1 MNMTAGS
8 ALDNN
13 LQLVFEVINSSE
25 STLFD
30 KKKACGFVEKL
41 LALQGQINHESVSI
55 FIRLL
60 DELLLADKEQ
70 YLARDVLQRISWL
83 EPKDLVMLDKVFF
96 VWIGCLSERQL
107 EYFDVWEE
115 VCQDDTFIYYDSRCL
130 LASEIKDVLCRIH
143 NCSHEDVAFIK
154 HQSDWFEA
162 FVESKERHLDEW
174 LIDHTRVYDAD
185 IATELE
191 HRLYRVRHRYY
202 RLTKLVTLID
212 IASIDSLFVFSGFD
226 LEPYYL
232 YEVLLR
238 NNLAAASDIVRLLVL
253 YHQGGM
259 YVDFDTLPSFE
270 HCFPKTNRRFPE
282 WVSNNMVD
290 VLKAELVMNVFRT
303 QQLTRF
309 ARCQG
314 DHQLVEN
321 LVATF
326 FDDDKE
332 QIKSL
337 HEDVAAIT
345 EDKLFHP
352 FILPPVHKE
361 GLALTKAKNSVGE
374 FNNNVLIAP
383 KGSKLIRIVLTM
395 MSSRYRYMEDNGIIF
410 DDIFNSRD
418 CDVNNRVMESEE
430 YWLRFSD
437 YRYDHLRSSDN
448 VTLFLS
454 GPSLVLE
461 VLISLAYE
469 VFDIEG
475 CSPNAVA
482 FAMSHPDLKMAFE
495 HQTQFTVEHMR
506 STWLRNQNLFSD

>member
-1 MNMTAGS
+1 MTAGS

-13 LQLVFEVINSSE
+13 LQLVFELINSSE

-41 LALQGQINHESVSI
+41 LALQGQVNHESVSI

-70 YLARDVLQRISWL
+70 SLARDVLQRISWL
-83 EPKDLVMLDKVFF
+83 EPEEEDLVKLETVFF
-96 VWIGCLSERQL
+96 VWIGCLGERQL

-115 VCQDDTFIYYDSRCL
+115 VIQGDTFIYYDSRCL
-130 LASEIKDVLCRIH
+130 LASEVEGVLCRIH
-143 NCSHEDVAFIK
+143 HCSYKDGSFIK

-162 FVESKERHLDEW
+162 FVESQEKHLDEW
-174 LIDHTRVYDAD
+174 LIDHTRAYDAD

-191 HRLYRVRHRYY
+191 HKLYRIRYRYY
-202 RLTKLVTLID
+202 RLTKLVTMLD
-212 IASIDSLFVFSGFD
+212 IASIDSLFTFNGFD

-259 YVDFDTLPSFE
+259 YVDFDTLPSFD

-290 VLKAELVMNVFRT
+290 VLKAELIMNVFRT

-314 DHQLVEN
+314 DHLLVDNIVE
-321 LVATF
+321 TF
-326 FDDDKE
+326 FDDDKK
-332 QIKSL
+332 QISSL
-337 HEDVAAIT
+337 YEDVAEIT

-352 FILPPVHKE
+352 FILPLVYKK

-383 KGSKLIRIVLTM
+383 KGSKLIRIVLM
-395 MSSRYRYMEDNGIIF
+395 MMISRYRYMEDNGIIF
-410 DDIFNSRD
+410 DDIFNPLVD
-418 CDVNNRVMESEE
+418 AGNNEENDE
-430 YWLRFSD
+430 YWHRFAA
-437 YRYDHLRSSDN
+437 YRYDHLCFNDN
-448 VTLFLS
+448 VTFFLS
-454 GPSLVLE
+454 GHSLVLE
-461 VLISLAYE
+461 VLLSLAYD
-469 VFDIEG
+469 VFNIEG
-475 CSPNAVA
+475 CHPNSVA
-482 FAMSHPDLKMAFE
+482 LAMSHPSLMMAFE
-495 HQTQFTVEHMR
+495 HQTQFTAEHMR
-506 STWLRNQNLFSD
+506 STWQRNQNLFSDT

>member
-1 MNMTAGS
+1 MTAGS

-13 LQLVFEVINSSE
+13 LQFVFKLINGSE

-30 KKKACGFVEKL
+30 KRKACNLVAKL
-41 LALQGQINHESVSI
+41 LAFQGEVNKESVSV

-70 YLARDVLQRISWL
+70 YLAQNVSQRISWL
-83 EPKDLVMLDKVFF
+83 KPANLVKLETVFF
-96 VWIGCLSERQL
+96 VWIGCLGERQL

-115 VCQDDTFIYYDSRCL
+115 ICQGDTFVYYDSRCL
-130 LASEIKDVLCRIH
+130 LASEIEGVLCRIH
-143 NCSHEDVAFIK
+143 HCSHKDADFIK
-154 HQSDWFEA
+154 YQSDWFEA
-162 FVESKERHLDEW
+162 FIESQEEHLDEW

-191 HRLYRVRHRYY
+191 HKLYRARHRYY
-202 RLTKLVTLID
+202 QLTKLVSMLD
-212 IASIDSLFVFSGFD
+212 IASIESLFMFNGFD

-232 YEVLLR
+232 YEVVLR
-238 NNLAAASDIVRLLVL
+238 NNLAAASDIIRLLVL

-290 VLKAELVMNVFRT
+290 VLKSELIMNVFRT

-314 DHQLVEN
+314 DHMLVESI
-321 LVATF
+321 VETF

-332 QIKSL
+332 QISSL
-337 HEDVAAIT
+337 YEDVAEIT
-345 EDKLFHP
+345 EDKLFYP
-352 FILPPVHKE
+352 FVLPLVYEE
-361 GLALTKAKNSVGE
+361 GLALTKAKNSMGE
-374 FNNNVLIAP
+374 FNNNILIAP
-383 KGSKLIRIVLTM
+383 KGSKLIRIILM
-395 MSSRYRYMEDNGIIF
+395 MMISRYRYMEDNGIIF
-410 DDIFNSRD
+410 DDIFNPIKVD
-418 CDVNNRVMESEE
+418 AGNNEENDE
-430 YWLRFSD
+430 YWHRFAA
-437 YRYDHLRSSDN
+437 YRYDHLCSSDN

-461 VLISLAYE
+461 VLISLAYD
-469 VFDIEG
+469 VFNIEG
-475 CSPNAVA
+475 CDPNSVA
-482 FAMSHPDLKMAFE
+482 LAMSHPSLMMAFE
-495 HQTQFTVEHMR
+495 HQTQFTAEHMR
-506 STWLRNQNLFSD
+506 STWQRNQNFFSDT

>member
-1 MNMTAGS
+1 MTAGS

-13 LQLVFEVINSSE
+13 LQFVFKLINGSE

-30 KKKACGFVEKL
+30 KRKACNLVAKL
-41 LALQGQINHESVSI
+41 LAFQGEVNKESVSV

-70 YLARDVLQRISWL
+70 YLAQNVSQRISWL
-83 EPKDLVMLDKVFF
+83 KPANLVKLETVFL
-96 VWIGCLSERQL
+96 VWIGCLGERQL

-115 VCQDDTFIYYDSRCL
+115 ICQDDTFVYYDSRCL
-130 LASEIKDVLCRIH
+130 LASEIEGVLCRIH
-143 NCSHEDVAFIK
+143 HCSHKDADFIK

-162 FVESKERHLDEW
+162 FIESQEEHLDEW

-191 HRLYRVRHRYY
+191 HKLYRARHRYY
-202 RLTKLVTLID
+202 QLTKLVSMLD
-212 IASIDSLFVFSGFD
+212 IASIESLFMFNGFD

-232 YEVLLR
+232 YEVVLR
-238 NNLAAASDIVRLLVL
+238 NNLAAASDIIRLLVL

-290 VLKAELVMNVFRT
+290 VLKSELIMNVFRT

-314 DHQLVEN
+314 DHMLVESI
-321 LVATF
+321 VETF

-332 QIKSL
+332 QISSL
-337 HEDVAAIT
+337 YEDVAEIT
-345 EDKLFHP
+345 EDKLFYP
-352 FILPPVHKE
+352 FVLPLVYEE
-361 GLALTKAKNSVGE
+361 GLALTKAKNSMGE
-374 FNNNVLIAP
+374 FNNNILIAP
-383 KGSKLIRIVLTM
+383 KGSKLIRIILM
-395 MSSRYRYMEDNGIIF
+395 MMISRYRYMEDNGIIF
-410 DDIFNSRD
+410 DDIFNPIEVD
-418 CDVNNRVMESEE
+418 AGNNEENDE
-430 YWLRFSD
+430 YWHRFAA

-461 VLISLAYE
+461 VLISLAYD
-469 VFDIEG
+469 VFNIEG
-475 CSPNAVA
+475 CDPNSVA
-482 FAMSHPDLKMAFE
+482 LAMSHPSLMMAFE
-495 HQTQFTVEHMR
+495 HQTQFTAEHMR
-506 STWLRNQNLFSD
+506 STWQRNQNLFSDT

>member
-1 MNMTAGS
+1 
-8 ALDNN
+8 
-13 LQLVFEVINSSE
+13 
-25 STLFD
+25 
-30 KKKACGFVEKL
+30 
-41 LALQGQINHESVSI
+41 
-55 FIRLL
+55 
-60 DELLLADKEQ
+60 
-70 YLARDVLQRISWL
+70 
-83 EPKDLVMLDKVFF
+83 
-96 VWIGCLSERQL
+96 
-107 EYFDVWEE
+107 
-115 VCQDDTFIYYDSRCL
+115 
-130 LASEIKDVLCRIH
+130 
-143 NCSHEDVAFIK
+143 
-154 HQSDWFEA
+154 
-162 FVESKERHLDEW
+162 
-174 LIDHTRVYDAD
+174 
-185 IATELE
+185 
-191 HRLYRVRHRYY
+191 
-202 RLTKLVTLID
+202 
-212 IASIDSLFVFSGFD
+212 
-226 LEPYYL
+226 
-232 YEVLLR
+232 
-238 NNLAAASDIVRLLVL
+238 
-253 YHQGGM
+253 
-259 YVDFDTLPSFE
+259 
-270 HCFPKTNRRFPE
+270 
-282 WVSNNMVD
+282 MVD

-410 DDIFNSRD
+410 DDIFTSRD

-482 FAMSHPDLKMAFE
+482 FAMSHPGLKMAFE